1 MWPSLETTMAGPWAE
16 RLRPR
21 GPRRT
26 DPVLMEIYDRLA
38 PDVLYR
44 IALMHHCVPP
54 RYRTRASVKAG
65 RSRAP

>member
-1 MWPSLETTMAGPWAE
+1 MAGPWAE

-26 DPVLMEIYDRLA
+26 DPVLTDIYDSLV
-38 PDVLYR
+38 PDVLYL

-54 RYRTRASVKAG
+54 RYPTRASVKAG